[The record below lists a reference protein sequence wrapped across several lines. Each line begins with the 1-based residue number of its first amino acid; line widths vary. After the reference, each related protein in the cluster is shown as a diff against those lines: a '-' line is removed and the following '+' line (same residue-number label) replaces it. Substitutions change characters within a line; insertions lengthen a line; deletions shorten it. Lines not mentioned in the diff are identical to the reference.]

1 MEKQRQQELAEL
13 KPTAEMMDEEQFW
26 AIVQTA
32 VDEAGDDEDEY
43 LEVVKRELSVTIQRY
58 PIYTV
63 HTNLS
68 NLK

>member
-43 LEVVKRELSVTIQRY
+43 LEVVL
-58 PIYTV
+58 
-63 HTNLS
+63 
-68 NLK
+68 